1 MHCLAAAE
9 TRLPLESTVES
20 TEGKNTRYLL
30 SLVIFSREGDAL
42 VQAAR
47 LAGGL
52 AAGGRHDLLEISLVA
67 LANLTS
73 DLTASAGNASSAKT
87 AAGHV
92 GVNGA
97 PVPNVTIQRKSIGT
111 SEAAEA
117 RKAYNEGA
125 RVGGLSSLV
134 VERLGRRSGIIS
146 HDCFKSVVRNPGKS
160 EGKKETDVGR
170 SKEVSGP

>member
-20 TEGKNTRYLL
+20 TEGKNTRDLL
-30 SLVIFSREGDAL
+30 GLVIFSGEGDTL
-42 VQAAR
+42 IQAER

-52 AAGGRHDLLEISLVA
+52 AASGRHDLLEICLEA

-73 DLTASAGNASSAKT
+73 DLTASAGNTSTTKT

-92 GVNGA
+92 SVNGA

-117 RKAYNEGA
+117 RKAHNEGT
-125 RVGGLSSLV
+125 RVGGLGSLV
-134 VERLGRRSGIIS
+134 VERLGRRSCIIS
-146 HDCFKSVVRNPGKS
+146 HDSKSVTCGIQKS
-160 EGKKETDVGR
+160 DGRKKQSCCVVKRG
-170 SKEVSGP
+170 